1 MNCMCNIV
9 NVYTL
14 CCVVSFSTF
23 SNLQL
28 VQGPVMYAHIYTDLM
43 PKLLKE
49 VANFS
54 FPNLKNFLPTADRFI
69 LMS

>member
-1 MNCMCNIV
+1 MNCMCNFV
-9 NVYTL
+9 NGYTL

-43 PKLLKE
+43 TKLLNYKE
-49 VANFS
+49 VAF
-54 FPNLKNFLPTADRFI
+54 
-69 LMS
+69 